1 MRRTPESRKS
11 TKLENSLWHY
21 QKFFRELKQRRIDF
35 MQLKNLRKF
44 RFGII
49 YSDCL
54 VAENLLTKTKTTIQI
69 INANAA
75 TTTGKQRQRQTQ
87 TQKLRENL
95 KQNQGQVQVT
105 VAVEG
110 DNSSHKQHAS
120 EGRKRTTVRTTASR
134 ATTSLG
140 ENATNAS
147 TKCVDSSNSE
157 STRLCESVTRSSATR
172 DCTTALEDT
181 ETVIIKS
188 WLGNRSTIEPMP
200 RLTRMPLIELANA
213 TTQPL
218 VLV

>member
-54 VAENLLTKTKTTIQI
+54 VAENLRTKTKTTIQI

-134 ATTSLG
+134 ATTSLA
-140 ENATNAS
+140 ENTTNAS

-200 RLTRMPLIELANA
+200 RLTRMPLIELANV